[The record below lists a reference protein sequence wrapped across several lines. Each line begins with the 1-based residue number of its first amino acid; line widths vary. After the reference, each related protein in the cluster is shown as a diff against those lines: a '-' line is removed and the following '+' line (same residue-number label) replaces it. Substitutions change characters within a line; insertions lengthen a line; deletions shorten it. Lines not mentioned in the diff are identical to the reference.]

1 MIFIAHDGTLWRR
14 YLLTSSMSGGGGTM
28 DQQLGL
34 GIFLLVVAIMVA
46 SWIAVRCGIRAPIE
60 KERGNGKEG

>member
-1 MIFIAHDGTLWRR
+1 M
-14 YLLTSSMSGGGGTM
+14 GGGSVTAFRGEGVGAM
-28 DQQLGL
+28 DHQLGL
-34 GIFLLVVAIMVA
+34 VIIFLLVVGMMVA